1 MKHLVLLVCLISV
14 SCHVCNASRISFSA
28 AVCSLHT
35 TAMKQMNILQPFFFF
50 CSPRLWSIYSHSL
63 KMLKTPLTPSRAFPF
78 GGDVLCFS

>member
-50 CSPRLWSIYSHSL
+50 LFSQALVDL
-63 KMLKTPLTPSRAFPF
+63 FPF
-78 GGDVLCFS
+78 AENVKNPTHAQQSIPFWW